1 MVKYM
6 RQIIQRNCDVNELQL
21 HMFIFWMGNTVKSVY
36 KSGVYVYVN
45 RFFLKK
51 KKDCTLYRFSSD
63 LLNLYNFKGEQFSI
77 FVKGQVKLHLK
88 GSTIPSS
95 KCTW

>member
-45 RFFLKK
+45 RFS
-51 KKDCTLYRFSSD
+51 YRFSSD

-77 FVKGQVKLHLK
+77 FVKGQVKLHSK